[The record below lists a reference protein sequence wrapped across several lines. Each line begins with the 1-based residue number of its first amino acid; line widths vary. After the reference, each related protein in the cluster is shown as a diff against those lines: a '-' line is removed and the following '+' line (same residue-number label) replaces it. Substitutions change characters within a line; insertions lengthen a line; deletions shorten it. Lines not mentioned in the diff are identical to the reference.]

1 MSKRTMK
8 EFRNNASTRGT
19 HRGYGTPQVIPVA
32 DKAQEDLTQ
41 LGEMEDQAKA
51 EQEDA
56 DRDTAEK
63 AEGNIPPGSLGGEKS
78 PMGFSTGG
86 ID

>member
-1 MSKRTMK
+1 MSKRTLK
-8 EFRNNASTRGT
+8 EFRTSASTRGT
-19 HRGYGTPQVIPVA
+19 YRGYGTPQVIPVV

-41 LGEMEDQAKA
+41 LGELEDQANA

-63 AEGNIPPGSLGGEKS
+63 AEGNIPRGSIGGEKP

-86 ID
+86 VD